1 VLRPGEWLRR
11 VRYLVTRRR
20 VEAALR
26 EEMEAHRELMGSPRQ
41 FGNLLRLREEARD
54 VWGWRWLDDLARDL
68 QIGVRALR
76 RTPGYAFT
84 ALVSLAAGVALAAA
98 TVSVINAYLVRSLP
112 YPEPDRQYHVMYA
125 PPGPWEPAGLSQ
137 LDWTALDDIVE
148 HAITSTSETFHAIDG
163 RAGDPYRGLYV
174 APGFVAGLGVR
185 ADVGRGFTRGDFDG
199 SEPVVMI
206 GTRLWRERFGADP
219 NVIGRRFTAELDG
232 EQRARRAFRVIGV
245 LPDGFWFGRDS
256 RDLVDVLLPLRTRAR
271 TYRVRLREGVPV
283 DAARQRLTE
292 IVRSIATDLPA
303 DWPGVTLEAAHERY
317 VAGTRPVL
325 LAFGGA
331 AALALAI
338 AVANVGVL
346 TLLRAVRRQKEIG
359 VRLALGAGRARIAR
373 MILAE
378 ASLLAAAATG
388 AGLALAYVAL
398 HRLGPAIATQ
408 LGRPAP
414 GGEGA
419 LQIDAA
425 AVLAAA
431 GAGAVMAGVLSLAAL
446 VAPWNARLADVL
458 RRDHRTST
466 DSAAVR
472 QGRRVLVTMEIAG
485 TLALFVTS
493 GLMIQSLA
501 AMIRTDF
508 GIRTDGLV
516 RIGVALSQGVSR
528 DPAVRASMLDAVVE
542 HVSALAGAPAPLF
555 DWPQFYETPRR
566 PVETDAGPG
575 PVEMGVVLV
584 SGRYFPTLDI
594 DLKQGELFG
603 EADRLGGE
611 PVAVVS
617 ETAAGRLWPDGSAL
631 GRRIRVADRFISG
644 SPQMAWRTIVGV
656 VADVRQTYDDRDL
669 ADVYLPFMQAPPTA
683 AGAWLYLAT
692 VQPRPQWEPALRD
705 AIAAV
710 DPRAVV
716 TIAVPL
722 REEAA
727 RQWAAPRFLTVVVTA
742 FAVFAALLALV
753 GTYGVTAFAVR
764 QREREAAI
772 RLALGADA
780 PALVRMFLFES
791 GPVLAAGL
799 ALGLLA
805 AAAGARLVAHQLHRI
820 DALDLPTFAA
830 SALVIASASLAA
842 TWWPARRA
850 AHKRPAV
857 MLAEE

>member
-1 VLRPGEWLRR
+1 VLRLGEWLRR
-11 VRYLVTRRR
+11 IQYLISRRR

-26 EEMEAHRELMGSPRQ
+26 EEMEAHRDLMGSPRQ

-54 VWGWRWLDDLARDL
+54 AWGWRWLDDLVRDVQL
-68 QIGVRALR
+68 GARALR
-76 RTPGYAFT
+76 RTPGYSLT
-84 ALVSLAAGVALAAA
+84 ALISLAVGAGLAAA
-98 TVSVINAYLVRSLP
+98 AAAVVTAYLVRSLP
-112 YPEPDRQYHVMYA
+112 YPDADRLYHVMYA

-137 LDWTALDDIVE
+137 LDWTALDDVVE
-148 HAITSTSETFHAIDG
+148 HAITSASETFHAIDG
-163 RAGDPYRGLYV
+163 RPGDPYRGLYV
-174 APGFVAGLGVR
+174 SPGFIAGLGVR
-185 ADVGRGFTRGDFDG
+185 ADVGRVFVRQDSDG
-199 SEPVVMI
+199 AEPVAMI
-206 GTRLWRERFGADP
+206 GTRLWRERFGSDP
-219 NVIGRRFTAELDG
+219 NVIGRWFSAELDG

-245 LPDGFWFGRDS
+245 LPHGFWFGRDS
-256 RDLVDVLLPLRTRAR
+256 RDLVDVLLPLRRRAR

-292 IVRSIATDLPA
+292 VVRSIATDLPA
-303 DWPGVTLEAAHERY
+303 DWPGVTLESARERY

-378 ASLLAAAATG
+378 ASLLVAAATG

-398 HRLGPAIATQ
+398 RQLGSAIAAQ

-419 LQIDAA
+419 LQMDAA

-431 GAGAVMAGVLSLAAL
+431 GAAAVMAGVLSLAAL
-446 VAPWNARLADVL
+446 AAPWNARLADVL
-458 RRDHRTST
+458 RLDRRTST

-472 QGRRVLVTMEIAG
+472 QGRRVLVTLEIAG
-485 TLALFVTS
+485 TLALLVTS
-493 GLMIQSLA
+493 GLMMQSLA
-501 AMIRTDF
+501 AMVRTDF

-516 RIGVALSQGVSR
+516 RIGVTLSQGVSR
-528 DPAVRASMLDAVVE
+528 DPAVRASMFDAVAE
-542 HVSALAGAPAPLF
+542 RVSALAGAPAPLF

-566 PVETDAGPG
+566 PVEIDGGPG
-575 PVEMGVVLV
+575 PAEMGMVLV
-584 SGRYFPTLDI
+584 SVPYFQTLGI
-594 DLKQGELFG
+594 DLRQGRSFG
-603 EADRLGGE
+603 TTDQIGSE

-617 ETAAGRLWPDGSAL
+617 ETAARRLWPHGSAL
-631 GRRIRVADRFISG
+631 GRRIHVVDRFISG
-644 SPQMAWRTIVGV
+644 SPVMAWRTIVGV
-656 VADVRQTYDDRDL
+656 VADVRQTYDDGDL
-669 ADVYLPFMQAPPTA
+669 ADVYLPFMQAPPTDY
-683 AGAWLYLAT
+683 GGWLYFAT
-692 VQPRPQWEPALRD
+692 VRPRSQWEPALRD
-705 AIAAV
+705 TVAAV

-772 RLALGADA
+772 RLALGAD
-780 PALVRMFLFES
+780 PRTLVRMFLLES
-791 GPVLAAGL
+791 GPVLAAGI
-799 ALGLLA
+799 GFGVVA

-820 DALDLPTFAA
+820 DALDLPTFAV
-830 SALVIASASLAA
+830 SAFVIASASLAA

-850 AHKRPAV
+850 AHKRPVV